1 MLPTLGLRVCYNGG
15 NHPKSSSHGDSRSNS
30 GDVTTVKAME
40 VLLTNGGG
48 GGAGG
53 GGGGGAAA
61 AANGGDDCRSADIA
75 WLLHDRK
82 A

>member
-48 GGAGG
+48 AGG
-53 GGGGGAAA
+53 GGGGAAAA

-75 WLLHDRK
+75 WLLHGRK